1 MQDGLSARVKSI
13 TTENMQT
20 LYLSAHDAELIKGRR
35 VALVDDVVS
44 TGGSLSAMQSLV
56 EQAGGEVA
64 VNAAVLAEG
73 AAAERRDL
81 IYLAAIPVL

>member
-1 MQDGLSARVKSI
+1 
-13 TTENMQT
+13 
-20 LYLSAHDAELIKGRR
+20 
-35 VALVDDVVS
+35 
-44 TGGSLSAMQSLV
+44 LV